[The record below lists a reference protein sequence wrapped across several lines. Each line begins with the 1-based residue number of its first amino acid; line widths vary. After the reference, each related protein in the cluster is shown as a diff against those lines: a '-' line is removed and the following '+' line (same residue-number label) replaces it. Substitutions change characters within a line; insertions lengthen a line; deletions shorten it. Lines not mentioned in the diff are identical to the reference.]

1 MQEERFNLIDEPW
14 IPILD
19 VGSVSLKQ
27 LFSNSEYR
35 ALGGNPIQKIAL
47 MKLFLAISQAAY
59 TPKDN
64 EDWTAL
70 TSDGLAKKCLTYL
83 EKWHDNFYLYGEKP
97 FLQLPEISAAKIQ
110 SYGAVQAA
118 IATGNTT
125 VRTQSQVDRGLT
137 SAGKALL
144 IIELMGLALGKH
156 ADNSIV
162 LSLNY
167 HGKTDDKGK
176 PKKNA
181 VFGPSLGRNGFLH
194 SFVAGDSL
202 HQSLWLN
209 LFTKAQVED
218 LKIYTEG
225 IGVPPWEGMPNG
237 ESCPT
242 AIALKKS
249 LMGRLIPLSRF
260 CLLVEKGLHYSEG
273 ILHDGYKEGAFDPS
287 ISVSN
292 AKEPKAILANPE
304 KRPWRE
310 LTSLLSFFSQSSG
323 NAYDCQQLRL
333 TLERAIKAISVVG
346 VWSGGLQVS
355 YNAGTQYASGRD
367 DYVESKVTLPSSALG
382 EIWFANL
389 QKEMEELDILS
400 KTVKRT
406 TLNYF
411 KNQNMEGEGKDRA
424 ALAINLFWQ
433 LCERKFQDLVDVCG
447 RAKDVNSI
455 RPVYAG
461 FVRKSYDTFCAK
473 DTARQIDSWAKNR
486 PNLVKYLKK

>member
-14 IPILD
+14 IPIVD

-27 LFSNSEYR
+27 LFSNSEYL

-83 EKWHDNFYLYGEKP
+83 DKWHDSFYLYGEKP
-97 FLQLPEISAAKIQ
+97 FLQLPEISAAGIQ

-118 IATGNTT
+118 ISTGNTT

-137 SAGKALL
+137 SAEKALL
-144 IIELMGLALGKH
+144 IIQLMGLALGGKK

-167 HGKTDDKGK
+167 HGKNNENGK
-176 PKKNA
+176 PTTGKP
-181 VFGPSLGRNGFLH
+181 GPSLGFLGFLH
-194 SFVAGDSL
+194 NFIAGDSL

-218 LKIYTEG
+218 LMIYTEG

-260 CLLVEKGLHYSEG
+260 CLLVDEGLHYSEG
-273 ILHDGYKEGAFDPS
+273 IFHDGYKEGAFDPS

-292 AKEPKAILANPE
+292 AKEPKAIWANPE

-346 VWSGGLQVS
+346 VWSGGLRVS
-355 YNAGTQYASGRD
+355 SNAGEQYVSGSD

-389 QKEMEELDILS
+389 QKEMEELDVLS
-400 KTVKRT
+400 KTVYGT

-411 KNQNMEGEGKDRA
+411 KNQNMEGKDRA
-424 ALAINLFWQ
+424 ALASNLFWQ

-461 FVRKSYDTFCAK
+461 FAHKSYDTFCSK